1 MIVVYLHGLGTA
13 WPTNQTVSRQW
24 LHLLLLR
31 QANGIEIEYPAK
43 GNSRCTGA
51 WTAIPVED
59 PSKSYGGVV
68 WPIVHESVGNDVTL
82 ETRGFGASPDA
93 FVHPADGWGVFQM
106 SSNANY
112 ARVASVYN
120 GGLPTFQQA
129 QPSTMS
135 SAVYPAPG
143 GPRNV
148 LQMTHNMLATE
159 NVTVTQLWATTLVPT
174 SSPVSASVML
184 VAPQHSGHFPWFLI
198 KSPIINFVRSFQPTP
213 VEHDRRTFALTWADW
228 ANAAQF
234 SVDGR
239 IFLLS
244 FRDSAMFWCFKY
256 MVHCRDQVDRHWH
269 HVSELN
275 AKALLDAFLDFKI
288 PAEVPLGIRSGIQG
302 VEIYEQHAN
311 TFFRGFLKYHDKGVS
326 TSTDEV
332 VTASSEHSAPQF
344 PASEGSMGDGAG
356 GTDEHVPGPTVPD
369 IRPAAAALL
378 ATINGLHTPRSQ
390 PIVTGDSAG
399 GTSGPNP
406 DLIPLDVQPA
416 ADALLCLS
424 ATDQGTSRLTVTS
437 SVGNIGHRRSRLSDP
452 MDSGEGSPDCDV
464 MVHHKKR
471 KLI

>member
-1 MIVVYLHGLGTA
+1 
-13 WPTNQTVSRQW
+13 
-24 LHLLLLR
+24 
-31 QANGIEIEYPAK
+31 
-43 GNSRCTGA
+43 
-51 WTAIPVED
+51 
-59 PSKSYGGVV
+59 
-68 WPIVHESVGNDVTL
+68 
-82 ETRGFGASPDA
+82 
-93 FVHPADGWGVFQM
+93 
-106 SSNANY
+106 
-112 ARVASVYN
+112 
-120 GGLPTFQQA
+120 
-129 QPSTMS
+129 MS
-135 SAVYPAPG
+135 SAVYPAPS
-143 GPRNV
+143 GPHNV

-159 NVTVTQLWATTLVPT
+159 NVTLTQLWATTLVPT

-198 KSPIINFVRSFQPTP
+198 KSPIINFMRSFQPTP

-234 SVDGR
+234 SVDSR

-256 MVHCRDQVDRHWH
+256 MVHCRDQVDRHRH

-288 PAEVPLGIRSGIQG
+288 PAEVPLGIRSGVQG

-311 TFFRGFLKYHDKGVS
+311 TLFHGFLKYHDKGVS

-332 VTASSEHSAPQF
+332 VIASSEYSAPQS
-344 PASEGSMGDGAG
+344 PASEGGNHHEGANRRLDHPQFLSTAVGDGPG

-369 IRPAAAALL
+369 IQPTAAALL
-378 ATINGLHTPRSQ
+378 ATINSLHTPLSQ

-399 GTSGPNP
+399 GTGEPNP

-437 SVGNIGHRRSRLSDP
+437 STGKIGRRHSRLSDP
-452 MDSGEGSPDCDV
+452 MDSSEGGSDCDV
-464 MVHHKKR
+464 TVHHKKR

>member
-1 MIVVYLHGLGTA
+1 
-13 WPTNQTVSRQW
+13 
-24 LHLLLLR
+24 
-31 QANGIEIEYPAK
+31 
-43 GNSRCTGA
+43 
-51 WTAIPVED
+51 
-59 PSKSYGGVV
+59 
-68 WPIVHESVGNDVTL
+68 
-82 ETRGFGASPDA
+82 
-93 FVHPADGWGVFQM
+93 
-106 SSNANY
+106 
-112 ARVASVYN
+112 
-120 GGLPTFQQA
+120 
-129 QPSTMS
+129 MS

-143 GPRNV
+143 GPHNV

-159 NVTVTQLWATTLVPT
+159 NVTLTQLWVTTLVPT

-184 VAPQHSGHFPWFLI
+184 VAPQHSGHFLWFLI

-256 MVHCRDQVDRHWH
+256 MVHCHDQVDRHRH

-288 PAEVPLGIRSGIQG
+288 PAEVPLGIRSGVQG

-311 TFFRGFLKYHDKGVS
+311 TLFRGFLKYHDKGVS

-332 VTASSEHSAPQF
+332 VIAYVLLAVCPPDNVDLVIAVRNTLHHSPQQAKAGNHHEGANRRLDHPRFLSTAV
-344 PASEGSMGDGAG
+344 GDGPG

-378 ATINGLHTPRSQ
+378 ATINSLHTPLSQ

-399 GTSGPNP
+399 GTGEPNP
-406 DLIPLDVQPA
+406 DLIPLDVRPA

-424 ATDQGTSRLTVTS
+424 VTDQGTSRLTVTS
-437 SVGNIGHRRSRLSDP
+437 STGKIGCRRSRLSDP
-452 MDSGEGSPDCDV
+452 MDSSEGGSDCDV
-464 MVHHKKR
+464 TVHHKKR